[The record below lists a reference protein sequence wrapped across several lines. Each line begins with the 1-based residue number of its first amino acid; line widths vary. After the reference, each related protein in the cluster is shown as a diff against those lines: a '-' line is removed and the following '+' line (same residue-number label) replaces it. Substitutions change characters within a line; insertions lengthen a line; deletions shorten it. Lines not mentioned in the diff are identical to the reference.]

1 MSSTPRKKRTRADLR
16 PYDPDLLT
24 ITPAR
29 QRSRKPIVH
38 ASEICTPSRRW
49 KPAQH
54 AMQIP
59 DGLPAPPSPTTDE
72 GATVYRAW
80 LYARMARA
88 RLDLIDGRAFYGV
101 KCMGEPVGQMKSEV
115 AAAEAAWIGAYE
127 ALLRAPAPSL
137 QSHGL
142 KRDRSVCPLQ
152 LQWMRRN
159 GKEWARLIDD
169 EFARLSAGKRKV
181 RVRE

>member
-24 ITPAR
+24 ITAAR
-29 QRSRKPIVH
+29 RRPRKPIVH
-38 ASEICTPSRRW
+38 AAEICTPSRRRA
-49 KPAQH
+49 PAQQ
-54 AMQIP
+54 ASMP
-59 DGLPAPPSPTTDE
+59 DKLPPPPRPTTDE
-72 GATVYRAW
+72 GANVYKAW
-80 LYARMARA
+80 LYARLARA
-88 RLDLIDGRAFYGV
+88 RLDFLDGRALYGV
-101 KCMGEPVGQMKSEV
+101 KCLGEPVGQSRSEIDS
-115 AAAEAAWIGAYE
+115 AREAWIAAYE

-152 LQWMRRN
+152 LQWMRKN
-159 GKEWARLIDD
+159 GKEWAKLIDD

-181 RVRE
+181 RVCE